1 MNALKNVNGFRNY
14 NSKNIEKSI
23 GEVIR
28 CFSVLYFRA
37 KRNCVISR
45 PRENGKI
52 APDISRAQLSTSSLG
67 SFR

>member
-28 CFSVLYFRA
+28 CFFFGF
-37 KRNCVISR
+37 IFSR
-45 PRENGKI
+45 K
-52 APDISRAQLSTSSLG
+52 T
-67 SFR
+67 